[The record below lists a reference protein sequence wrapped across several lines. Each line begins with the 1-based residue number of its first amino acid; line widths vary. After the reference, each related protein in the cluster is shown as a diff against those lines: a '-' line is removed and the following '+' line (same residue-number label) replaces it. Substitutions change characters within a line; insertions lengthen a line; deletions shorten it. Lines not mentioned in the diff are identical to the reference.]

1 MVEVNN
7 KKEYILCAAIK
18 RIEPKKCTPYYEG
31 MNDICNIEIGYRHH
45 DILQR
50 FRGEVSTKQVDQGF
64 YTSNG
69 RFVGRHE
76 AMLIA
81 WKAEQVSA
89 KKAFGG
95 NFNSIEDIIENS
107 SDDFLFTYIYPLYS
121 EDLY

>member
-1 MVEVNN
+1 MTD
-7 KKEYILCAAIK
+7 KQEYILCAAIK
-18 RIEPKKCTPYYEG
+18 RIEPKSCIPYHEG
-31 MNDICNIEIGYRHH
+31 TNDICNIEIGYRHH

-50 FRGEVSTKQVDQGF
+50 FVGEVSKNSKDQGF
-64 YTSNG
+64 YTSMG
-69 RFVGRHE
+69 RFVDRKE

-95 NFNSIEDIIENS
+95 NFNSIENIIENS
-107 SDDFLFTYIYPLYS
+107 SDDFLFHYIYPLYS

>member
-1 MVEVNN
+1 MGEVNN
-7 KKEYILCAAIK
+7 KQEYILCAAIK
-18 RIEPKKCTPYYEG
+18 RIESKKCTPYYEG

-50 FRGEVSTKQVDQGF
+50 FKGEVSTKQVDQGF
-64 YTSNG
+64 YTSKG
-69 RFVGRHE
+69 RFVDRSE

-81 WKAEQVSA
+81 WRAEQVSA

-95 NFNSIEDIIENS
+95 NFNSIEDIIDNC
-107 SDDFLFTYIYPLYS
+107 SDDFLFIYIYPLYS

>member
-1 MVEVNN
+1 MGEVNN

-18 RIEPKKCTPYYEG
+18 RMESKKCTPYYEG

-50 FRGEVSTKQVDQGF
+50 FKGEVSTKQVDQGF
-64 YTSNG
+64 YTSKG
-69 RFVGRHE
+69 RFVNRSE

-81 WKAEQVSA
+81 WRAEQVSA

-107 SDDFLFTYIYPLYS
+107 SDDFLFYYIYPLYS

>member
-1 MVEVNN
+1 MGEVNN
-7 KKEYILCAAIK
+7 KQEYILCAAIK
-18 RIEPKKCTPYYEG
+18 RIESKKCTPYYEG

-50 FRGEVSTKQVDQGF
+50 FKGEVGTKQVDQGF
-64 YTSNG
+64 YTSKG
-69 RFVGRHE
+69 RFVDRSE

-81 WKAEQVSA
+81 WRAEQVSA

>member
-1 MVEVNN
+1 MDN
-7 KKEYILCAAIK
+7 KQEYILCAAIK
-18 RIEPKKCTPYYEG
+18 RIEPKTCTPYYEG

-50 FRGEVSTKQVDQGF
+50 FKGEVSTKQVDQGF
-64 YTSNG
+64 YTSKG
-69 RFVGRHE
+69 RFVDRSE

-81 WKAEQVSA
+81 WKAEQASE

-95 NFNSIEDIIENS
+95 NFNSIEDIIENC
-107 SDDFLFTYIYPLYS
+107 SDDFLFAYIYPLYS